1 MSDLAGKQGEIV
13 MYTTP
18 WCPFCIRAKRLLDDK
33 GVTYQDTNVATKQS
47 VRAELLQL
55 TGSRTVPQIFINGQS
70 IGGCD
75 ELHAL
80 DAQGKLDPML
90 EGIAQA

>member
-1 MSDLAGKQGEIV
+1 MSELVGKQGEIKI
-13 MYTTP
+13 YTTP
-18 WCPFCIRAKRLLDDK
+18 WCPFCIRAKRLLDNK
-33 GVTYQDTNVATKQS
+33 GAQYEDTNVSTLPS
-47 VRAELLQL
+47 VRAELRQL

-80 DAQGKLDPML
+80 DAAGKLDPML
-90 EGIAQA
+90 AAVAG